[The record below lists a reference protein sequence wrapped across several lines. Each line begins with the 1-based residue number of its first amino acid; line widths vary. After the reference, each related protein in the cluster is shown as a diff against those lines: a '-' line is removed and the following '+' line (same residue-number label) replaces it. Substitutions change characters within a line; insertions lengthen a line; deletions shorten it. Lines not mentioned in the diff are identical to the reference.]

1 MPLKDHKIK
10 LLKQL
15 KDLLTKE
22 TPSLLFSVNFKV
34 TNNKVKD

>member
-15 KDLLTKE
+15 SKDLLTKE

-34 TNNKVKD
+34 TKVKD